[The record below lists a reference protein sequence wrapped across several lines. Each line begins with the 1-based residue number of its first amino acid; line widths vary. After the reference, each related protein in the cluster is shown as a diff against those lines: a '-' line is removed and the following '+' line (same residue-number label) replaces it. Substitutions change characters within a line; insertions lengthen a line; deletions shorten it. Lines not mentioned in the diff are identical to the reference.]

1 MSALQLNN
9 PNDYVL
15 EATEI
20 TIAKH
25 ILTVTLDRP
34 AKKNAI
40 NDSMSNEIIYALKYA
55 SQNDS
60 VRVVVIQAN
69 GDTFCAG
76 GDLKEWS
83 GSAVKSESTV
93 PKLGDVE
100 DISLLIRNLNKPVIC
115 KIQGNVFA
123 GALMIV
129 TNSTHAFANDQAI
142 FAAPEIKRGIWPF
155 MVMGGLFRVMPKR
168 QGLDFIMR
176 GEPIDAKTAQQYG
189 LINKAMPL
197 DQLDEVTNKLAES
210 FTRLPPNTM
219 KMGLK
224 AYNEQDHMAFNDA
237 LPYLREQLKVSLEGE
252 DAKEGITAFF
262 EKRQPKWSEE
272 DDES

>member
-1 MSALQLNN
+1 M
-9 PNDYVL
+9 
-15 EATEI
+15 
-20 TIAKH
+20 
-25 ILTVTLDRP
+25 
-34 AKKNAI
+34 
-40 NDSMSNEIIYALKYA
+40 
-55 SQNDS
+55 
-60 VRVVVIQAN
+60 
-69 GDTFCAG
+69 
-76 GDLKEWS
+76 
-83 GSAVKSESTV
+83 
-93 PKLGDVE
+93 
-100 DISLLIRNLNKPVIC
+100 IC

>member
-1 MSALQLNN
+1 MSESQLNN

-15 EATEI
+15 DATDI
-20 TIAKH
+20 TVNKN
-25 ILTVTLDRP
+25 ILTLTLDRP
-34 AKKNAI
+34 EKKNAI
-40 NDSMSNEIIYALKYA
+40 NDCMSNEIIYALKYA
-55 SQNDS
+55 NQNDS

-76 GDLKEWS
+76 ADLKEMS
-83 GSAVKSESTV
+83 GGATESQSTV

-129 TNSTHAFANDQAI
+129 TNSTHAVANDQAI

-189 LINKAMPL
+189 LINQAIPL
-197 DQLDEVTNKLAES
+197 DTLDEAINKLAQS
-210 FTRLPPNTM
+210 FTQLPPNTM

-224 AYNEQDHMAFNDA
+224 AFNEQDHMAFDEA
-237 LPYLREQLKVSLEGE
+237 LPYLREQLKGCLKSE

-262 EKRQPKWSEE
+262 EKRQPRWIGD